1 MFFYSQGDAFNV
13 IASVS
18 ELETGALLLGQPAA
32 PLNPEYGRWDDYGGA
47 VARAMETGGKI
58 HVTVEPDGVRPPL
71 GGWRG
76 PLDSAPEPWRAAVAD
91 ALAFFARRYRRKLDR
106 SKVEV
111 IGLGGGDRKVK
122 E

>member
-1 MFFYSQGDAFNV
+1 MFFYTQGDAFNA

-47 VARAMETGGKI
+47 VARAMETGGRI
-58 HVTVEPDGVRPPL
+58 HVTVEPDGIRPPL

-76 PLDSAPEPWRAAVAD
+76 ALDAAPEPWRSAVAD
-91 ALAFFARRYRRKLDR
+91 ALAFFARRYGRTLDR

-111 IGLGGGDRKVK
+111 IGLGGSKAESR